1 MQIYVDF
8 ERNQS
13 FPKSGFIS
21 LRFIR
26 NLRISF
32 SSNLRKKERKKE
44 RMSTGTS
51 HIGMM
56 AKMSVNVLFQHFGIK
71 YLVLCH
77 VNSALLFEALNKLT
91 IIILST
97 IILSTKKNLFAAL
110 SYH

>member
-32 SSNLRKKERKKE
+32 SSNLRKKG